1 MRRNTIEVELQKL
14 LDVCDVKRYDKKK
27 LIDAMKKEAYG
38 WLDELMVAMIFVS
51 LIGVCFAFS
60 YSVAMLSMWLLG

>member
-1 MRRNTIEVELQKL
+1 MSM
-14 LDVCDVKRYDKKK
+14 KRYNKDRI
-27 LIDAMKKEAYG
+27 LDAMKKEAYA

-60 YSVAMLSMWLLG
+60 YSVAMLSMWLFG

>member
-1 MRRNTIEVELQKL
+1 MG
-14 LDVCDVKRYDKKK
+14 DVSMKRYNKDRI
-27 LIDAMKKEAYG
+27 LDAMKKELYG
-38 WLDELMVAMIFVS
+38 WIDELMVVMIFVS

>member
-1 MRRNTIEVELQKL
+1 MGDLSM
-14 LDVCDVKRYDKKK
+14 KRYNKDRI
-27 LIDAMKKEAYG
+27 LDAMKKEAYG
-38 WLDELMVAMIFVS
+38 WLDEFMVAMIFVS

>member
-1 MRRNTIEVELQKL
+1 MGDLSM
-14 LDVCDVKRYDKKK
+14 KRYNKDRI
-27 LIDAMKKEAYG
+27 LDAMKKELYG
-38 WLDELMVAMIFVS
+38 WIDELMVVMIFVS

>member
-1 MRRNTIEVELQKL
+1 MG
-14 LDVCDVKRYDKKK
+14 DVSMKKYNK
-27 LIDAMKKEAYG
+27 DRILDAMKKEAYA

-60 YSVAMLSMWLLG
+60 YSVAMLSMWLFD

>member
-1 MRRNTIEVELQKL
+1 MG
-14 LDVCDVKRYDKKK
+14 DVSMKKYSK
-27 LIDAMKKEAYG
+27 DRILDAMKKELYG
-38 WLDELMVAMIFVS
+38 WIDELMVVMIFIS

>member
-1 MRRNTIEVELQKL
+1 M
-14 LDVCDVKRYDKKK
+14 KRYDKKK

-38 WLDELMVAMIFVS
+38 WLDEFMVAMIFVS

>member
-1 MRRNTIEVELQKL
+1 M
-14 LDVCDVKRYDKKK
+14 KRYDKKK

-38 WLDELMVAMIFVS
+38 WIDEFMVIMIFVS

-60 YSVAMLSMWLLG
+60 YSMAMLTMWLFG

>member
-14 LDVCDVKRYDKKK
+14 LDVCDMKRYDKKK

-60 YSVAMLSMWLLG
+60 YSVAMLSMWLFD

>member
-1 MRRNTIEVELQKL
+1 M
-14 LDVCDVKRYDKKK
+14 KRYDKKK

-38 WLDELMVAMIFVS
+38 WLDELMVVMIFVS

-60 YSVAMLSMWLLG
+60 YSVVMLSMWLLG

>member
-1 MRRNTIEVELQKL
+1 MG
-14 LDVCDVKRYDKKK
+14 DVSMKKYSK
-27 LIDAMKKEAYG
+27 DRILDAMKKELYG
-38 WLDELMVAMIFVS
+38 WIDELMVGMIFVS